1 VFIYCYRQ
9 DSVVAEREA
18 ILTREKRETRLLDSL
33 QRSLKDMQSK
43 KKYLFAEETK
53 KKSGLLRQISDLQ
66 VRKQSE
72 KEKLDAKLR
81 QRINSINNS
90 RLVLNRGEADELRKI
105 QQTFGYEINR
115 LNKQISSL
123 AQAESDEILRTLQ
136 AKQKQFLADYLSK
149 YRIIDADISGVGD
162 KLKSRLR
169 ASAIFTA
176 ADIEYWRVT
185 SVEGIGSNKGN
196 ALVRWRDSL
205 VSRARGQMSTSLTQ
219 SEVNTIKKRY
229 ELQKHQLENQRDE
242 MQRRL
247 TGQEGAIRDQYVP
260 KGKALDAEQLDT
272 QTKAAQEL
280 QLITNKYDREHTS
293 LSEKASQLDTEI
305 KIETQRIDEDMG
317 KLQKQMFDCHWQ
329 LAKSR
334 REIKAFENLS
344 FRNYI
349 WFVLSGRKAGLNEA

>member
-1 VFIYCYRQ
+1 GIDWLADHLKQTQQTPVRRALSLSGSSGVINIPLPTENSAWVLDYISAPEINDLRTFSSFVKIPRITALTSGICFLVFTTLYFTTPLSVLLIFLLVIAIGCVNRWVFIYCYRQ

-205 VSRARGQMSTSLTQ
+205 VARARGQMSTSLTQ

-242 MQRRL
+242 
-247 TGQEGAIRDQYVP
+247 
-260 KGKALDAEQLDT
+260 
-272 QTKAAQEL
+272 
-280 QLITNKYDREHTS
+280 
-293 LSEKASQLDTEI
+293 
-305 KIETQRIDEDMG
+305 
-317 KLQKQMFDCHWQ
+317 
-329 LAKSR
+329 
-334 REIKAFENLS
+334 
-344 FRNYI
+344 
-349 WFVLSGRKAGLNEA
+349 